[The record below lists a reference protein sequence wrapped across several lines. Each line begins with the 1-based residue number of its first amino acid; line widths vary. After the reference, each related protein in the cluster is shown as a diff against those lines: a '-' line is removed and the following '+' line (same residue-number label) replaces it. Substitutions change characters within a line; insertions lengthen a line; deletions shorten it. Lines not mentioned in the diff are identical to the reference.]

1 MVARSPAETGGGSA
15 VGVVLCSAGS
25 LANGAAAR
33 VADEVAAE
41 LVGDVAEPI
50 FGEACV
56 VVGGDGTERDVAG
69 AGGPLSI
76 IRLMISPAVSVI
88 AEATAATETIP

>member
-56 VVGGDGTERDVAG
+56 VVGEDGTERDVAG

-76 IRLMISPAVSVI
+76 TRLMISPAVSVI
-88 AEATAATETIP
+88 AEAIAATETTP